1 MPERISI
8 SWNTLSSRSA
18 SRPATA
24 IISISASQPAIHSAA
39 IGLEGVR
46 SIGEGSS
53 SSGEAG
59 MFEPACLCN
68 GQICRCSPA
77 PGSISLWD
85 HGPDRC

>member
-24 IISISASQPAIHSAA
+24 MTSIRASQPAIHSAA

-46 SIGEGSS
+46 SIGEAESRAGRPVCSS
-53 SSGEAG
+53 Q
-59 MFEPACLCN
+59 ACLCN
-68 GQICRCSPA
+68 GQICRWQHCA
-77 PGSISLWD
+77 GLNFAVGSWA
-85 HGPDRC
+85 